1 MHYLRF
7 IFGIIFI
14 VILTFVL
21 YIKNQPSQYRVSR
34 SIYTTIPAPTLYNYL
49 YDFENWHEWNP
60 WILED
65 PEMKL
70 SFNQNNSSQPEYHWE
85 RKDGNGSMKILF

>member
-14 VILTFVL
+14 VILTFIL

-49 YDFENWHEWNP
+49 YDFENWPEWNP
-60 WILED
+60 RILEG

-70 SFNQNNSSQPEYHWE
+70 SFNLNNSSQPE
-85 RKDGNGSMKILF
+85 